1 MKMKSL
7 AKTFAY
13 GSAVLAVVIAS
24 SLSGCSSSDSK
35 DTGAAGS
42 GGSGTGGTSG
52 GSTGGTSSAGHAGTS
67 NGTGGSA
74 IGAAGADTTGM
85 GGSGGSDTTG
95 AAGAD
100 TMGNA
105 GADTMGAAGA
115 SATGAAV
122 GKFCNTVQF
131 GTQADPMDITLRLE
145 IGTAPNVVT
154 IEALSGTCVPTT
166 GACKSLPLGTDV
178 PVKLID
184 PAASNAV
191 LDSATVTISD
201 GDEFVFYSDIDTDA
215 PVIRGGTLDTAQ
227 GTCSDFQYS
236 QL

>member
-1 MKMKSL
+1 MKSL

-24 SLSGCSSSDSK
+24 SLGGCSSSDSK

-52 GSTGGTSSAGHAGTS
+52 GSSGGTSSAGHAGTTS
-67 NGTGGSA
+67 GGTGGSA

-85 GGSGGSDTTG
+85 GGSAGSSTTG

-105 GADTMGAAGA
+105 GADTMGNAGA
-115 SATGAAV
+115 TGTGTAV

-145 IGTAPNVVT
+145 IGTAPDVVT
-154 IEALSGTCVPTT
+154 IEALSGTCVPVS
-166 GACKSLPLGTDV
+166 GPCKSLPLGTDV
-178 PVKLID
+178 PVNLID
-184 PAASNAV
+184 PGAGDAV

-201 GDEFVFYSDIDTDA
+201 GDQFVFYSDIGTDG
-215 PVIRGGTLDTAQ
+215 PIIQGGTLSQ
-227 GTCSDFQYS
+227 GTCSDFQYNF
-236 QL
+236 

>member
-1 MKMKSL
+1 MKSL

-24 SLSGCSSSDSK
+24 SVSGCSSSDSK
-35 DTGAAGS
+35 GTGAAGS
-42 GGSGTGGTSG
+42 GGTGTGGTSG
-52 GSTGGTSSAGHAGTS
+52 GSSGGTSSAGHAGTS
-67 NGTGGSA
+67 NSTGGST
-74 IGAAGADTTGM
+74 IGAAGADTTG
-85 GGSGGSDTTG
+85 GSAGASTIG

-115 SATGAAV
+115 TGTGTAV

-145 IGTAPNVVT
+145 IGTAPDVVT
-154 IEALSGTCVPTT
+154 IEALSGTCVPTS

-184 PAASNAV
+184 PGAGDAL
-191 LDSATVTISD
+191 LDSATVTIADS
-201 GDEFVFYSDIDTDA
+201 DEFVFYSDLGTDG
-215 PVIRGGTLDTAQ
+215 PVIKGGTLDTSQ
-227 GTCSDFQYS
+227 TTCSDFQYS